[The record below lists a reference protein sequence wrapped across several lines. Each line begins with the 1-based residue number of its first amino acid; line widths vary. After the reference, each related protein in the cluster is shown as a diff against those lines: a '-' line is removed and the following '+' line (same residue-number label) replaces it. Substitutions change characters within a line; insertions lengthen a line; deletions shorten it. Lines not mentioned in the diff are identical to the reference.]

1 MFGGLDGWALVRWPR
16 KFMGSLR
23 RRIVP
28 LQSGIE
34 IRLED
39 LAPVWLRHND
49 DFRPLS
55 DNGTRIGS
63 TQEMSMAQAYAPP
76 ATARKSELMLP
87 AAGGSVPSV
96 EQSAMPNMPAS
107 SAFVRDYIL
116 PHQGLLQT
124 QGVLV
129 PLLKIIEMLETYGDC
144 PSVVLEAKTSDEECV
159 DLYSIRD
166 TLGQVTLKDHT
177 HRVARHGM
185 ALLAQNYKDA
195 EPLVPK
201 MLVACLG
208 HDLGK
213 IPAFRASGIYSM
225 RDHPAVSIVK
235 VKEAFQGHDVFWLD
249 EVCDVIGAHHR
260 HVRDGFASLLKEADG
275 RAREEEVA
283 RTSQSMEIKR
293 WDDWFKVPE
302 FLELLDPLINY
313 GNATKGKKED
323 WVGVTVDGVA
333 YCQTSALYGVVRD
346 LARQKRVVDIHL
358 FRASDKD
365 DILRRLVKSLDT
377 AGALGEKI
385 GEGFYGRKYTFTL
398 RTQSKFTAYCLP
410 ILEKNF
416 KTPPSSFEERKSSF
430 LALIQAVGQ

>member
-129 PLLKIIEMLETYGDC
+129 PLLKIIEMLETYGEC
-144 PSVVLEAKTSDEECV
+144 PSVVLEAKTSDEESV

-185 ALLAQNYKDA
+185 ALLAHNYKDA

-249 EVCDVIGAHHR
+249 
-260 HVRDGFASLLKEADG
+260 
-275 RAREEEVA
+275 
-283 RTSQSMEIKR
+283 
-293 WDDWFKVPE
+293 
-302 FLELLDPLINY
+302 
-313 GNATKGKKED
+313 
-323 WVGVTVDGVA
+323 
-333 YCQTSALYGVVRD
+333 
-346 LARQKRVVDIHL
+346 
-358 FRASDKD
+358 
-365 DILRRLVKSLDT
+365 
-377 AGALGEKI
+377 
-385 GEGFYGRKYTFTL
+385 
-398 RTQSKFTAYCLP
+398 
-410 ILEKNF
+410 
-416 KTPPSSFEERKSSF
+416 RKS
-430 LALIQAVGQ
+430 VV